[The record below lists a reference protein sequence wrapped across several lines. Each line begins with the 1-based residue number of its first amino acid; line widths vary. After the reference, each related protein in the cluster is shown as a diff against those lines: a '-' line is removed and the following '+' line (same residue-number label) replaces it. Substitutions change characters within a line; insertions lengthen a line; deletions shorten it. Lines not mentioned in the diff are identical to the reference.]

1 MTFDRLHGT
10 QDVRDNYGWI
20 AYTRRIGDGTY
31 FENKILIT
39 TLIYIKMIH
48 IKNINNN
55 IWVKEIKY

>member
-31 FENKILIT
+31 FENKILTT
-39 TLIYIKMIH
+39 TLIYNLY
-48 IKNINNN
+48 KNDTY
-55 IWVKEIKY
+55 KKYK